1 MMLRLVLDTSVVL
14 KWVRQEEILAEQALD
29 ILNSYLEGR
38 SRVIVPTLLAY
49 EVANVLRYKNELT
62 TAHLEA
68 AIQSLFDL
76 GLEWI
81 AVSSDTIRRS
91 VNLARAYDTSVYD
104 AVFAA
109 LAESTGATLIT
120 ADARLVQRLEGLSF
134 VVFLGEIANHF
145 QLS

>member
-1 MMLRLVLDTSVVL
+1 
-14 KWVRQEEILAEQALD
+14 
-29 ILNSYLEGR
+29 
-38 SRVIVPTLLAY
+38 
-49 EVANVLRYKNELT
+49 
-62 TAHLEA
+62 
-68 AIQSLFDL
+68 L

-104 AVFAA
+104 AVFVA

-120 ADARLVQRLEGLSF
+120 ADARLVQRWEGLSF
-134 VVFLGEIANHF
+134 VVFLGEIADHF